1 MHHIILLYECD
12 WLYTIINSIPNID
25 DNINIYINESFCKD
39 KLLNIRNNFE
49 KYKNVKYFNKKI
61 PYDEDK
67 VYDNLDVMLRYY
79 NDIIIYIERLD
90 GTLLTKPYHKILN
103 NIIDID
109 KHSNGDICYSTITEL
124 LEYIP
129 YEQSKRDVIR
139 YIIAYLYGGLIMDNK
154 QAKFNNKLYNM
165 YTGDDEIIL
174 SYEYEFVHMMSIF
187 RKYKTPKSL
196 NLICNDF
203 FYTRNKYHSFWKDC
217 LINSINRILFLKNTK
232 QSWVDSDIQWATG
245 SDITTCVWNMKY
257 KNKIKVLKNEEI
269 DSCFTKYPR
278 GLTKIYHRKLEKVFP
293 NKFTLLITTC
303 VNPKSHC
310 TKESNEYRLQFYR
323 MTIRKWLD
331 NTNLPIII
339 VENSGYS
346 FPEFQN
352 TRAIIISFNE
362 DEIGMQPFPTSTS
375 YEAISILTAS
385 ARDVFVKTE
394 YIIKITGRYYLP
406 DLEKTL
412 IGLQDMNESI
422 IYQSIRDS
430 VARRQNCEIFGFKK
444 EYCER
449 IYAPVLYNKSE
460 IEMHLFDIHESLNT
474 SHYRFG
480 PLYLDQEV
488 TRGGDEKVMKVL

>member
-245 SDITTCVWNMKY
+245 SDITTCVC
-257 KNKIKVLKNEEI
+257 L
-269 DSCFTKYPR
+269 
-278 GLTKIYHRKLEKVFP
+278 
-293 NKFTLLITTC
+293 
-303 VNPKSHC
+303 
-310 TKESNEYRLQFYR
+310 
-323 MTIRKWLD
+323 
-331 NTNLPIII
+331 
-339 VENSGYS
+339 
-346 FPEFQN
+346 
-352 TRAIIISFNE
+352 
-362 DEIGMQPFPTSTS
+362 
-375 YEAISILTAS
+375 
-385 ARDVFVKTE
+385 
-394 YIIKITGRYYLP
+394 
-406 DLEKTL
+406 
-412 IGLQDMNESI
+412 
-422 IYQSIRDS
+422 
-430 VARRQNCEIFGFKK
+430 
-444 EYCER
+444 
-449 IYAPVLYNKSE
+449 
-460 IEMHLFDIHESLNT
+460 
-474 SHYRFG
+474 
-480 PLYLDQEV
+480 
-488 TRGGDEKVMKVL
+488 